1 METTRK
7 THPVII
13 GAAVSLII
21 FSAVGVGVMTGL
33 LPGSHA
39 RNEPSTVSNPGT
51 GPETQDTASKEKP
64 QAGAAAKDE
73 GAAEKATPH
82 AREAAEAVPAKKAH
96 AACAN
101 CGVVESVSVVEQKGE
116 GSALGVIA
124 GGVAGALLGNQVGQG
139 NGKTVATIAGAA
151 GGAYAGN
158 QIEKNVKKTTHYKI
172 VVRMGDGS
180 HKTVSKK
187 TDPGLMA
194 GDKVKIVDGAIV
206 RD

>member
-1 METTRK
+1 MESTRK
-7 THPVII
+7 THPVVI
-13 GAAVSLII
+13 GAAVSIII

-39 RNEPSTVSNPGT
+39 KNEPSIVSSPG
-51 GPETQDTASKEKP
+51 PQTQAVTSSEKP
-64 QAGAAAKDE
+64 QAGATDRPE
-73 GAAEKATPH
+73 RSAEKAAPD
-82 AREAAEAVPAKKAH
+82 ASREVAEAMPAKKKH

-172 VVRMGDGS
+172 VVRLEDGS
-180 HKTVSKK
+180 HKTISKK

-206 RD
+206 RE

>member
-7 THPVII
+7 THPVVI

-39 RNEPSTVSNPGT
+39 KNEASTVANPVPA
-51 GPETQDTASKEKP
+51 PETPAAASSEKP
-64 QAGAAAKDE
+64 QTVADTAKHP
-73 GAAEKATPH
+73 AEKAAPH
-82 AREAAEAVPAKKAH
+82 AARDADEAPPAKKEH
-96 AACAN
+96 ATCAN

-124 GGVAGALLGNQVGQG
+124 GGVAGALLGNQVGGG

-158 QIEKNVKKTTHYKI
+158 QIEKSVKKTTHYKI
-172 VVRMGDGS
+172 VVRMEDGS

-187 TDPGLMA
+187 TDPGLMV
-194 GDKVKIVDGAIV
+194 GDKVKVVDGAIV